1 MKTILL
7 DVDEVMCYS
16 GYIEAVND
24 FLGEKHKL
32 SEFKTYYIDD
42 IIPEN
47 KRIDFYKYCG
57 TINMYDKAVVMEDA
71 VEVIKKLNE
80 KYEIYICS
88 AFVNPF
94 YPKDAGK
101 EVKDKFDYI
110 YKNFPF
116 LDPKKFIFTS
126 VKNIINADIQ
136 IDDRLTHLEG
146 KAGTKIL
153 FPSYHNKELTEK
165 ELKRVGVIRAGLEEA
180 KAWREI
186 EKILL

>member
-1 MKTILL
+1 MVKSLETIK
-7 DVDEVMCYS
+7 S
-16 GYIEAVND
+16 
-24 FLGEKHKL
+24 KQ
-32 SEFKTYYIDD
+32 
-42 IIPEN
+42 P
-47 KRIDFYKYCG
+47 
-57 TINMYDKAVVMEDA
+57 
-71 VEVIKKLNE
+71 
-80 KYEIYICS
+80 
-88 AFVNPF
+88 
-94 YPKDAGK
+94 
-101 EVKDKFDYI
+101 DKFDYI

-146 KAGTKIL
+146 KAGVKIL

-165 ELKRVGVIRAGLEEA
+165 ELKRAGVIRAGLEEA